1 MWLKS
6 RLCVFV
12 SIHGH
17 RHAHLFLS
25 VVFFLV
31 SLYFVLKSF
40 FHLFLNPAMVPDE
53 NSMEDPLCNSSF
65 GSMVS
70 LDYVTPDT
78 GYEPKDMELADT
90 NERNLATSSDIYF
103 QNALE
108 DTASFPNVPDVDDD
122 ELAEFLAVVVDRTGQ
137 PVEVRSNSD
146 HFSCDVRNVKSAQS
160 QFPLVTQPEMICQT
174 GRSVQAR
181 IAEERESSNAQ
192 IRTMLDEQRRTIIA
206 EYGEKVLHHELLAA
220 QADQNRRILQEEL
233 LRQQQ
238 DFREVHQQHLMK
250 MKELQ
255 KFQNSTFDEFT
266 QQKFIEDQKIMME
279 LSGRLQELQN
289 EVNCMNDSKDFRDAE
304 SICSGNSHVTSPPG
318 IFPKHPPFQGLLR
331 PAFISQRQNEEP
343 PNIRDTSDISGNVF
357 AHRHPSSSAPYP
369 QELNSTWRKTIEEPI
384 HMSTAEK
391 SGRPER
397 DPDLRCQ
404 SGPSA
409 KDSVIFS
416 GGDYSKNCGADQQ
429 RLQIS
434 DLHFDKFPTPA
445 TFACWKIRFK
455 TEVCTCSQ
463 FPTEAMQWIKEV
475 ELVDSVDELRS
486 SSSTRGISMPNFEV
500 LDARIASA
508 LNKIIHNSHFKRKIS
523 LEEQKAQKEDR
534 FLRGRQIAYLIY
546 EQFRVTGT
554 DDSVENYTDLFTIV
568 LRNDDIQEFDS
579 KCDGILLSMTK
590 IPHDDILEGLYKLRI
605 RESDK
610 LKTVLEL

>member
-1 MWLKS
+1 MHCTNVFIRHIWLKS
-6 RLCVFV
+6 RLCVFI

-25 VVFFLV
+25 VLFFLV
-31 SLYFVLKSF
+31 SLYLVLQSF

-70 LDYVTPDT
+70 LDYVTP
-78 GYEPKDMELADT
+78 DMELADT

-146 HFSCDVRNVKSAQS
+146 QFSCDIRNMKSAQS
-160 QFPLVTQPEMICQT
+160 QFPLVTQPKRMINQT
-174 GRSVQAR
+174 GGSVEER

-192 IRTMLDEQRRTIIA
+192 IRTMLDEHRRTIIA

-220 QADQNRRILQEEL
+220 QAEQNRRILQEEL

-238 DFREVHQQHLMK
+238 DFREVHQQDLIK

-266 QQKFIEDQKIMME
+266 KQKFIEDQKIIME

-318 IFPKHPPFQGLLR
+318 
-331 PAFISQRQNEEP
+331 
-343 PNIRDTSDISGNVF
+343 
-357 AHRHPSSSAPYP
+357 
-369 QELNSTWRKTIEEPI
+369 
-384 HMSTAEK
+384 
-391 SGRPER
+391 
-397 DPDLRCQ
+397 
-404 SGPSA
+404 
-409 KDSVIFS
+409 
-416 GGDYSKNCGADQQ
+416 
-429 RLQIS
+429 
-434 DLHFDKFPTPA
+434 
-445 TFACWKIRFK
+445 
-455 TEVCTCSQ
+455 
-463 FPTEAMQWIKEV
+463 
-475 ELVDSVDELRS
+475 
-486 SSSTRGISMPNFEV
+486 
-500 LDARIASA
+500 
-508 LNKIIHNSHFKRKIS
+508 
-523 LEEQKAQKEDR
+523 
-534 FLRGRQIAYLIY
+534 
-546 EQFRVTGT
+546 
-554 DDSVENYTDLFTIV
+554 
-568 LRNDDIQEFDS
+568 
-579 KCDGILLSMTK
+579 
-590 IPHDDILEGLYKLRI
+590 
-605 RESDK
+605 
-610 LKTVLEL
+610 

>member
-1 MWLKS
+1 M
-6 RLCVFV
+6 
-12 SIHGH
+12 
-17 RHAHLFLS
+17 
-25 VVFFLV
+25 
-31 SLYFVLKSF
+31 SLYLVLKSF
-40 FHLFLNPAMVPDE
+40 FHLFLNPAVVPDE

-103 QNALE
+103 QNAQE

-146 HFSCDVRNVKSAQS
+146 QFSCDIRNVKSAQS

-174 GRSVQAR
+174 GGSVEER
-181 IAEERESSNAQ
+181 IAEERESSNAK
-192 IRTMLDEQRRTIIA
+192 IRTMLDEQRKTIIA
-206 EYGEKVLHHELLAA
+206 EYGEKVLHHELFAA
-220 QADQNRRILQEEL
+220 QAEQN
-233 LRQQQ
+233 QQ
-238 DFREVHQQHLMK
+238 DLMK
-250 MKELQ
+250 RKELQ
-255 KFQNSTFDEFT
+255 KFPNSTFDEFT
-266 QQKFIEDQKIMME
+266 QQKFIEDQKIIME

-318 IFPKHPPFQGLLR
+318 LFPRHPPFEGLLK

-343 PNIRDTSDISGNVF
+343 PNIRNTSGISGNVF
-357 AHRHPSSSAPYP
+357 AHPQTSSSAPYP
-369 QELNSTWRKTIEEPI
+369 QELNSTCRKTSEEPI

-391 SGRPER
+391 SERPER

-416 GGDYSKNCGADQQ
+416 GGDSSKNYGADQQ

-434 DLHFDKFPTPA
+434 DLHFDKFPTLA

-455 TEVCTCSQ
+455 TEVCT
-463 FPTEAMQWIKEV
+463 
-475 ELVDSVDELRS
+475 
-486 SSSTRGISMPNFEV
+486 
-500 LDARIASA
+500 
-508 LNKIIHNSHFKRKIS
+508 
-523 LEEQKAQKEDR
+523 
-534 FLRGRQIAYLIY
+534 
-546 EQFRVTGT
+546 
-554 DDSVENYTDLFTIV
+554 LFTIPYGSCAMDQ
-568 LRNDDIQEFDS
+568 RS
-579 KCDGILLSMTK
+579 GDGCFS
-590 IPHDDILEGLYKLRI
+590 G
-605 RESDK
+605 
-610 LKTVLEL
+610 